1 MLEKIKQK
9 YNRIIGISIA
19 ILIVV
24 VMAFNSS
31 WGQKRRQEAIS
42 NEFKEMQFYGVVSKI
57 DYDINNHN
65 ELFIFFK
72 NSQNKIPLT
81 FIKNSQSILNK
92 IYCGDS
98 IVKKKNTNEIAVFRG
113 HKKVKVQ
120 TLIIKF

>member
-1 MLEKIKQK
+1 M
-9 YNRIIGISIA
+9 IGILLIL
-19 ILIVV
+19 LIVIIIV
-24 VMAFNSS
+24 FNSS
-31 WGQKRRQEAIS
+31 WGEKRREEAIS
-42 NEFKEMQFYGVVSKI
+42 DEFIEMQFYGVVSKI

-81 FIKNSQSILNK
+81 FIKNNQSILNK

-98 IVKKKNTNEIAVFRG
+98 IVKKKNTSKIDVFRG

>member
-1 MLEKIKQK
+1 M
-9 YNRIIGISIA
+9 
-19 ILIVV
+19 
-24 VMAFNSS
+24 
-31 WGQKRRQEAIS
+31 
-42 NEFKEMQFYGVVSKI
+42 
-57 DYDINNHN
+57 
-65 ELFIFFK
+65 ELFQKLIMILTTIMNYSFFFK